1 MPPSPL
7 PHNEAGRL
15 EALRR
20 YNILDTPPEAGF
32 DRITALAA
40 RLFNVPIAL
49 ISLVDD
55 SRVWFK
61 SAHGFDRQAIQR
73 QSSICSYAL
82 VSEQALV
89 LPDVHQDQRFADNQL
104 VHGDPGVRF
113 YAGAP
118 LRTHDGFTVGT
129 LCILDS
135 QPRDGL
141 SADQQTVLA
150 DLAALVVD
158 ELDLRLAAHRVAEI
172 DKALVAVT
180 EGVAA
185 QTGTAFFAALVQ
197 HLAHTLGVEYVY
209 IGLLD
214 GDRQDAVKTI
224 AACVQGKIGDNFEYL
239 LHHTPCHQVL
249 LKRELCCYPGGVKV
263 QFPDAPLLQPLGI
276 DSYAAIPFFDAE
288 GVPMGLLGVMD
299 GGPFTNVQLI
309 EALLPIFALRIATE
323 LDRQQTDAARLRVQQ
338 DLEQLVAQ
346 RTGELSRANQ
356 QLQLE
361 VAERRQ
367 TEIALQKEQEMLRVL
382 LENAQAGIVACDQ
395 VGLLTLFNQVARDFH
410 GLPEQPLP
418 PEQWAG
424 YYDLYRPD
432 GQTPLPTDEIPLFRA
447 LKGEAV
453 ENVEMVIAP
462 KGGVARTL
470 LASGQAI
477 AAADGSPLGAVV
489 VMHDITDRKR
499 MEDALRISEA
509 RLSSIFETIPDG
521 IVILNVQ
528 GQLVTANS
536 AAEQILRLSRDELTE
551 RTYDDPAWAI
561 ATVDGQPF
569 VPENLPFMQ
578 ALRTGK
584 SVYSVEQVITHAD
597 GARSILCVNA
607 SPLTDAKGTI
617 THVVAS
623 ISDITE
629 RKQAELALQ
638 ASEERY
644 RSVIET
650 TAEGIVLQDADG
662 TIYTCNASAADIL
675 GLTVDQLMGRTSL
688 DSHWSTIHED
698 GSPFP
703 GDQHPSMITLSTGKP
718 QSNVVMGINKPN
730 GTLSWISIN
739 TRPLFHPNEATPFAV
754 VASFFDI
761 TDRKLIEAERAQRI
775 REQAAR
781 IDAEA
786 SQFRSALLVDISTTL
801 ASLLNH
807 ADTLQQVADRV
818 VPFFADWCTIDL
830 LDPER
835 GMERVAV
842 AHCDPAK
849 VELAWQ
855 LHRRYPQVVDPPV
868 GLAQTLRLDQTEL
881 IAEISAATLEAVA
894 QDPEHLRLLE
904 ELGLKSCIAA
914 PLIARGQIFGV
925 ISFVTAQSDRRYR
938 PTDLALAENVAHQV
952 AIAVD
957 NARLYQDEQTA
968 RSEAEA
974 ANRIKDEFLAVLSHE
989 LRSPLNPILGW
1000 SQLLQKRQPDPDTLL
1015 RGLQTI
1021 ERNAKLQ
1028 TQLIADLLD
1037 VSRIL
1042 QGKLNLDIA
1051 PVQLKATV
1059 EAAMETVRLAAEA
1072 KSIDLRFTILDF
1084 GLEEGDNSN
1093 SKIQNPKLQVL
1104 GDAGRLQQVVW
1115 NLLSNA
1121 VKFTPEGGQVEV
1133 RLELVGHK
1141 KVGDWEHGSSGEETC
1156 PDNSITRQP
1165 ADWPS
1170 HQPASPPMPLGT
1182 HAQLT
1187 ISDTGQGI
1195 TPDFLP
1201 YIFDRFRQAD
1211 SKTTRQFG
1219 GLGLGLA
1226 IVRQLVE
1233 LHGGTIAAVSPG
1245 EGLGSTFT
1253 VRLPLPTNLNAAP
1266 QEAVKA
1272 LRHRALPTQLTGV
1285 RILVVEDEAD
1295 ARELLILVLEQAGAV
1310 VTAVT
1315 SAAEALQRLP
1325 QLELDVLISDI
1336 AMPEVDGYTLLK
1348 QMRSQLTQQ
1357 GNPPTFKAVALTAY
1371 AGEINRQQA
1380 IAAGFERHLSKPFE
1394 PTELVTA
1401 IAALLGTGT
1410 N

>member
-1 MPPSPL
+1 MPSSPL

-49 ISLVDD
+49 ISLVDA
-55 SRVWFK
+55 SRAWFK
-61 SAHGFDRQAIQR
+61 SAYGFDLQEVQRQA
-73 QSSICSYAL
+73 SICSYVPLADR
-82 VSEQALV
+82 VLV
-89 LPDVHQDQRFADNQL
+89 LPDVHQDQRFADNPL
-104 VHGDPGVRF
+104 VHGDPGMRF

-141 SADQQTVLA
+141 SHDQQTVLA

-172 DKALVAVT
+172 DAALVAVT
-180 EGVAA
+180 QGVAA

-197 HLAHTLGVEYVY
+197 HLTHTLGVDYAY
-209 IGLLD
+209 IGLID
-214 GDRQDAVKTI
+214 GDRQDAIKTI
-224 AACVQGKIGDNFEYL
+224 AACVQGQIADNFEYL
-239 LHHTPCHQVL
+239 LHHTPCQQVL

-263 QFPDAPLLQPLGI
+263 QFPDAPLLEPLGI

-288 GVPMGLLGVMD
+288 GMPMGLLGIMD

-323 LDRQQTDAARLRVQQ
+323 LDRQHTDAAKLRAQQ

-346 RTGELSRANQ
+346 RTAELARINQ
-356 QLQLE
+356 QLQFE
-361 VAERRQ
+361 IAERRQ

-382 LENAQAGIVACDQ
+382 LETVQAGIVACNQ
-395 VGLLTLFNQVARDFH
+395 AGILTLFNQAARDFH

-418 PEQWAG
+418 PEQWAD
-424 YYDLYRPD
+424 YYDLYQPD
-432 GQTPLPTDEIPLFRA
+432 GRTPLLTEEIPLFRA
-447 LKGEAV
+447 LQGEV
-453 ENVEMVIAP
+453 VDNVEMVIAP
-462 KGGVARTL
+462 KGGGLARTVL
-470 LASGQAI
+470 TSGHAI
-477 AAADGSPLGAVV
+477 AALDGSPQGAVV
-489 VMHDITDRKR
+489 VMHDISDRKR
-499 MEDALRISEA
+499 MEDVLRASEA
-509 RLSSIFETIPDG
+509 QLSSIFETIPDG
-521 IVILNVQ
+521 VVIFNPQ
-528 GQLVTANS
+528 GQMVSVNS
-536 AAEQILRLSRDELTE
+536 AAEKILRRTRRELAE
-551 RTYDDPAWAI
+551 RSYTDPTWEVTTLEGEPFTTDD
-561 ATVDGQPF
+561 
-569 VPENLPFMQ
+569 LPFMQ
-578 ALRTGK
+578 VIRTRQPAYG
-584 SVYSVEQVITHAD
+584 VEMAIAHAD
-597 GARSILCVNA
+597 NSRTILCVNA
-607 SPLTDAKGTI
+607 SPLLDPQGEL
-617 THVVAS
+617 THVIAS

-629 RKQAELALQ
+629 RKQSELSLQ

-650 TAEGIVLQDADG
+650 TAEGIILQNADG

-675 GLTVDQLMGRTSL
+675 GLTVEQLKGRTSL
-688 DSHWSTIHED
+688 DPAWSTIHED

-703 GDQHPSMITLSTGKP
+703 GDQHPSMITLRTGESL
-718 QSNVVMGINKPN
+718 SNVVMGVNKPD
-730 GTLSWISIN
+730 GTLTWISIN
-739 TRPLFHPNEATPFAV
+739 TRPLFHPNDSTPFAV

-775 REQAAR
+775 REQTAR

-786 SQFRSALLVDISTTL
+786 GQFRSALLVDISTTL

-830 LDPER
+830 LDADR

-842 AHCDPAK
+842 AHCDPDK

-855 LHRRYPQVVDPPV
+855 MHRRYPQPVNAPV
-868 GLAQTLRLDQTEL
+868 GLAQVLGLDQTEL
-881 IAEISAATLEAVA
+881 MADIPSVALESVA

-904 ELGLKSCIAA
+904 GLGLRSCIAA
-914 PLIARGQIFGV
+914 PLIARGQILGI
-925 ISFVTAQSDRRYR
+925 ISFVTAQSNRCYT

-1051 PVQLKATV
+1051 PVQLKITI

-1072 KSIDLRFTILDF
+1072 KAIQLHTQLDA
-1084 GLEEGDNSN
+1084 DVS
-1093 SKIQNPKLQVL
+1093 PVL
-1104 GDAGRLQQVVW
+1104 GDASRLQQVVW

-1121 VKFTPEGGQVEV
+1121 VKFTPEGGQVKI
-1133 RLELVGHK
+1133 RLEAIAPEP
-1141 KVGDWEHGSSGEETC
+1141 EHPGAPT
-1156 PDNSITRQP
+1156 PK
-1165 ADWPS
+1165 AD
-1170 HQPASPPMPLGT
+1170 AT
-1182 HAQLT
+1182 HAQIVVT
-1187 ISDTGQGI
+1187 DTGMGI
-1195 TPDFLP
+1195 TPEFIP

-1233 LHGGTIAAVSPG
+1233 LHGGTIAAASSG
-1245 EGLGSTFT
+1245 EGLGATFT
-1253 VRLPLPTNLNAAP
+1253 VRLPLQGNLKDTVQGAA
-1266 QEAVKA
+1266 ADT
-1272 LRHRALPTQLTGV
+1272 LRLSGLPTQLTGV
-1285 RILVVEDEAD
+1285 RILVVEDEVD
-1295 ARELLILVLEQAGAV
+1295 ARELLVLVLEQAGAV

-1315 SAAEALQRLP
+1315 SAAEALQQLP

-1336 AMPEVDGYTLLK
+1336 AMPDVDGYMLL
-1348 QMRSQLTQQ
+1348 QQLRSQFAQQ
-1357 GNPPTFKAVALTAY
+1357 GKQPTFKAVALTAY
-1371 AGEINRQQA
+1371 AGEINQQQSL
-1380 IAAGFERHLSKPFE
+1380 AAGFQRHLSKPFE
-1394 PTELVTA
+1394 PAELVAA
-1401 IAALLGTGT
+1401 IAALVK
-1410 N
+1410 

>member
-1 MPPSPL
+1 MPSSPL

-40 RLFNVPIAL
+40 RLFNVPVAL
-49 ISLVDD
+49 ISLIDD
-55 SRVWFK
+55 SRAWFK
-61 SAHGFDRQAIQR
+61 SAHGFDRQVVQR
-73 QSSICSYAL
+73 QASICSYAL
-82 VSEQALV
+82 LSEQVMV
-89 LPDVHQDQRFADNQL
+89 LSDVHQDPRFADNQL
-104 VHGDPGVRF
+104 VHGNPGVRF

-118 LRTHDGFTVGT
+118 LRTHDGFVVGT

-141 SADQQTVLA
+141 SPDQQTVLA

-172 DKALVAVT
+172 DTALVAVT

-197 HLAHTLGVEYVY
+197 HLAHTLGIDYVY

-224 AACVQGKIGDNFEYL
+224 AACVQGKIADNFEYL
-239 LHHTPCHQVL
+239 LRHTPCHQVL

-288 GVPMGLLGVMD
+288 GVAMGLLGVMD
-299 GGPFTNVQLI
+299 GDPFTNVQLI

-323 LDRQQTDAARLRVQQ
+323 LDRQRTDAARQRVQQ
-338 DLEQLVAQ
+338 DLEQLVAM
-346 RTGELSRANQ
+346 RTAELSRTNQ

-361 VAERRQ
+361 IAERQQ

-382 LENAQAGIVACDQ
+382 LENVQAGIVACNQ
-395 VGLLTLFNQVARDFH
+395 AGILTLFNQAARDFH
-410 GLPEQPLP
+410 GLPERPLP
-418 PEQWAG
+418 PEQWAD
-424 YYDLYRPD
+424 YYDLYQPD
-432 GQTPLPTDEIPLFRA
+432 GHTPLPTEAIPLFRA
-447 LKGEAV
+447 LQGEAV
-453 ENVEMVIAP
+453 DNVEMVIAP
-462 KGGVARTL
+462 KGGVARTVL
-470 LASGQAI
+470 TSGQPI
-477 AAADGSPLGAVV
+477 AALDGSSQGAVV
-489 VMHDITDRKR
+489 VMHDISDRKR
-499 MEDALRISEA
+499 MEDALRASEA
-509 RLSSIFETIPDG
+509 QLSSIFETIPDG
-521 IVILNVQ
+521 VVLFNAE
-528 GQLVTANS
+528 GQMVTVNS
-536 AAEQILRLSRDELTE
+536 AAEKILGRTRQDLVEHGYSAPDWKATSLTGAPLATDE
-551 RTYDDPAWAI
+551 
-561 ATVDGQPF
+561 
-569 VPENLPFMQ
+569 LPFMQ
-578 ALRTGK
+578 VIRTGQP
-584 SVYSVEQVITHAD
+584 VHGVEMAIAHAD
-597 GARSILCVNA
+597 GSGAILCVNA
-607 SPLTDAKGTI
+607 SPLLDPRGHI
-617 THVVAS
+617 THAIAS

-629 RKQAELALQ
+629 RKQAELTLQ

-650 TAEGIVLQDADG
+650 TAEGIILQNADG
-662 TIYTCNASAADIL
+662 MIYTCNASAADIL
-675 GLTVDQLMGRTSL
+675 GLTVQQLEGLTSL
-688 DSHWSTIHED
+688 DLAWSTMHED

-703 GDQHPSMITLSTGKP
+703 SDQHPSMITLRTGQP
-718 QSNVVMGINKPN
+718 QSNVVMGVNKPD
-730 GTLSWISIN
+730 GTLTWISIN
-739 TRPLFHPNEATPFAV
+739 TRPLFHPNDPTPFAV

-761 TDRKLIEAERAQRI
+761 TDRKLIEAERAERI
-775 REQAAR
+775 REQTAR

-786 SQFRSALLVDISTTL
+786 GQFRSALLVDISTTL

-807 ADTLQQVADRV
+807 TDTLQQVADRV

-842 AHCDPAK
+842 AHCDPDK

-855 LHRRYPQVVDPPV
+855 LHRRYPQTVDTPV

-881 IAEISAATLEAVA
+881 MAEIPAVALESVA

-904 ELGLKSCIAA
+904 GLGLRSCIAA
-914 PLIARGQIFGV
+914 PLIARGQVLGV
-925 ISFVTAQSDRRYR
+925 ISFVTAQSNRRYS
-938 PTDLALAENVAHQV
+938 PTDLALAENIAHQV

-1051 PVQLKATV
+1051 PVPLRTTI

-1072 KSIDLRFTILDF
+1072 KAIQLHTRLDA
-1084 GLEEGDNSN
+1084 DV
-1093 SKIQNPKLQVL
+1093 PPVL

-1133 RLELVGHK
+1133 RLESVEHGR
-1141 KVGDWEHGSSGEETC
+1141 VGDWERGSVGERTG
-1156 PDNSITRQP
+1156 PDDLP
-1165 ADWPS
+1165 ANWPT
-1170 HQPASPPMPLGT
+1170 HQPVNPPTHLGPY
-1182 HAQLT
+1182 AQLT

-1195 TPDFLP
+1195 TPEFIP
-1201 YIFDRFRQAD
+1201 YIFERFRQAD

-1233 LHGGTIAAVSPG
+1233 LHGGTIAAISPG
-1245 EGLGSTFT
+1245 EGLGTTFT
-1253 VRLPLPTNLNAAP
+1253 VRLPLPYDLKAAA
-1266 QEAVKA
+1266 QGAADA
-1272 LRHRALPTQLTGV
+1272 LRRSALPAQLTGV

-1295 ARELLILVLEQAGAV
+1295 ARDLLVMVLEQAGAV

-1315 SAAEALQRLP
+1315 SAAEALERLP

-1336 AMPEVDGYTLLK
+1336 AMPDVDGYMLL
-1348 QMRSQLTQQ
+1348 QQVRSQLAEQGQQ
-1357 GNPPTFKAVALTAY
+1357 PAFKAVALTAY
-1371 AGEINRQQA
+1371 AGELNQQQA
-1380 IAAGFERHLSKPFE
+1380 IAAGFQRHLSKPFE
-1394 PTELVTA
+1394 PAELVAA
-1401 IAALLGTGT
+1401 IAALVP
-1410 N
+1410 

>member
-1 MPPSPL
+1 MPSSPL

-40 RLFNVPIAL
+40 RLFNVPVAL

-55 SRVWFK
+55 SRAWFK
-61 SAHGFDRQAIQR
+61 SAYGFDRQMVQR
-73 QSSICSYAL
+73 QASICSYAL
-82 VSEQALV
+82 LTDQVLV
-89 LPDVHQDQRFADNQL
+89 LPDVRQDQRFASNPL
-104 VHGDPGVRF
+104 VHGEPGVRF

-118 LRTHDGFTVGT
+118 LLTKDGFAVGT
-129 LCILDS
+129 LCILDA

-141 SADQQTVLA
+141 SADQQSVLA

-172 DKALVAVT
+172 DAALVAVT
-180 EGVAA
+180 QGVAA

-197 HLAHTLGVEYVY
+197 HLTHTLGVDYAY
-209 IGLLD
+209 IGLVN

-224 AACVQGKIGDNFEYL
+224 AACVQGKIADNFEYL

-249 LKRELCCYPGGVKV
+249 LKRKLCCYPGGVKV

-288 GVPMGLLGVMD
+288 GTPMGLLGVMD
-299 GGPFTNVQLI
+299 GSPFTNVQLI

-323 LDRQQTDAARLRVQQ
+323 LDRQHTDAARLRVQQ

-346 RTGELSRANQ
+346 RTAELSRTNR

-361 VAERRQ
+361 IAERQ
-367 TEIALQKEQEMLRVL
+367 QAEIALQTEQEMLRVL
-382 LENAQAGIVACDQ
+382 LENVQAGIVACNQ
-395 VGLLTLFNQVARDFH
+395 AGILTLFNQAARDFH

-418 PEQWAG
+418 PEHWAD
-424 YYDLYRPD
+424 YYDLYQPD
-432 GQTPLPTDEIPLFRA
+432 GHTPLRKEDIPLFRA
-447 LKGEAV
+447 LQGEAV
-453 ENVEMVIAP
+453 DRVEMVIAP
-462 KGGVARTL
+462 KGGEARTVS
-470 LASGQAI
+470 ASGQAI
-477 AAADGSPLGAVV
+477 AAADGSPQGAVV

-499 MEDALRISEA
+499 MEDALRASEA
-509 RLSSIFETIPDG
+509 QLASIFETIPDG
-521 IVILNVQ
+521 VVIFNAQ
-528 GQLVTANS
+528 GQIVTVNS
-536 AAEQILRLSRDELTE
+536 AAEKILRSNRQALAEHSYDNPPWKVTNLAGEPLATE
-551 RTYDDPAWAI
+551 D
-561 ATVDGQPF
+561 
-569 VPENLPFMQ
+569 LPFMRVLHTGQ
-578 ALRTGK
+578 PTHGVEMALDHSDGDRT
-584 SVYSVEQVITHAD
+584 
-597 GARSILCVNA
+597 ILCVNA
-607 SPLTDAKGTI
+607 SPLLDSRDGI
-617 THVVAS
+617 THVIAS
-623 ISDITE
+623 ISDITK
-629 RKQAELALQ
+629 RKEAELTLQ

-650 TAEGIVLQDADG
+650 TAEGIILQSSDG

-675 GLTVDQLMGRTSL
+675 GLTVEQLTGLSSL
-688 DSHWSTIHED
+688 DPSWSTIHED

-703 GDQHPSMITLSTGKP
+703 GDQHPSMITLRTGMS
-718 QSNVVMGINKPN
+718 QSNVVMGVNKPN
-730 GTLSWISIN
+730 GTLTWISIN
-739 TRPLFHPNEATPFAV
+739 TRPLFHPNESTPFAV

-775 REQAAR
+775 REQTAR

-786 SQFRSALLVDISTTL
+786 GQFRSALLVDISTTL

-807 ADTLQQVADRV
+807 TDTLQQVADRV

-830 LDPER
+830 LNAER

-855 LHRRYPQVVDPPV
+855 LHRRYPQPVGAPV
-868 GLAQTLRLDQTEL
+868 GLAQVLRLDQTEL
-881 IAEISAATLEAVA
+881 MADISAVNLESVA

-904 ELGLKSCIAA
+904 GLGLRSCIAA
-914 PLIARGQIFGV
+914 PLIARGQILGI
-925 ISFVTAQSDRRYR
+925 ISFVTAQSNRRYT

-1000 SQLLQKRQPDPDTLL
+1000 SQLLQKRQPDPDTLI

-1042 QGKLNLDIA
+1042 QGKLNLDIT
-1051 PVQLKATV
+1051 PVQLKATI

-1072 KSIDLRFTILDF
+1072 KAIRLHTQLDA
-1084 GLEEGDNSN
+1084 DV
-1093 SKIQNPKLQVL
+1093 PPVL

-1121 VKFTPEGGQVEV
+1121 VKFTPEGGQVKI
-1133 RLELVGHK
+1133 RLEAITPV
-1141 KVGDWEHGSSGEETC
+1141 
-1156 PDNSITRQP
+1156 PDHPIAQSP
-1165 ADWPS
+1165 AG
-1170 HQPASPPMPLGT
+1170 AT
-1182 HAQLT
+1182 HAQIVVT
-1187 ISDTGQGI
+1187 DTGQGI
-1195 TPDFLP
+1195 TPEFIP

-1245 EGLGSTFT
+1245 AGLGATFT
-1253 VRLPLPTNLNAAP
+1253 VRLPLPSNLKDATQETAAY
-1266 QEAVKA
+1266 A
-1272 LRHRALPTQLTGV
+1272 LHRALQPAQLPGV

-1295 ARELLILVLEQAGAV
+1295 ARDLLVLVLEQAGAV

-1315 SAAEALQRLP
+1315 SAAEALRQLP

-1336 AMPEVDGYTLLK
+1336 AMPDVDGYMLL
-1348 QMRSQLTQQ
+1348 QQVRSQLAQQ
-1357 GNPPTFKAVALTAY
+1357 GTQPTFKAVALTAY

-1380 IAAGFERHLSKPFE
+1380 LAAGFQRHLSKPFE
-1394 PTELVTA
+1394 PAELVAA
-1401 IAALLGTGT
+1401 IAALIK
-1410 N
+1410 